1 MKLRNLFFV
10 LGLAG
15 LMSACDQAPMTSQES
30 ATEST
35 AAPVKDDSAVVA
47 EVNGSPITQA
57 VLDIYTQ
64 QRQARQPGAGADDAA
79 ILEEIISL
87 ELARQQGEKQN
98 LDDNLE
104 VALQIDQQRR
114 AVLASAAM
122 QQHLKDKPITDE
134 DLKKIY
140 DENVGGGD
148 EYKARHI
155 LVKEKEEAEQV
166 IAELDKGTDF
176 SELAKQKSTGPSGPS
191 GGELGWFSAKQ
202 MVAPFSEA
210 VATMEKGSY
219 TKAPVQTQF
228 GWHVIMLD
236 DVRQTTPPDFEML
249 KPQIRA
255 MVQNQRVQE
264 YITALREA
272 ADVNII
278 ADFGGSEV
286 PAEGEAPAENT
297 EAAEE
302 APAESAEPAAEAPAQ
317 STEQVE

>member
-15 LMSACDQAPMTSQES
+15 LVSACDQVPMTSQES
-30 ATEST
+30 ATAP
-35 AAPVKDDSAVVA
+35 AASPVRDDSAVVA
-47 EVNGSPITQA
+47 EVNGSPITRA
-57 VLDIYTQ
+57 VLDIYAQ
-64 QRQARQPGAGADDAA
+64 QRQARQPGADADDAA
-79 ILEEIISL
+79 VLEEIISL

-98 LDDNLE
+98 LDDNPE
-104 VALQIDQQRR
+104 VALQIEQQRR

-134 DLKKIY
+134 ELKKIY
-140 DENVGGGD
+140 DENVGSGD

-155 LVKEKEEAEQV
+155 LLKEKEEAEQV
-166 IAELDKGTDF
+166 IAELDKGADF
-176 SELAKQKSTGPSGPS
+176 SELAKEKSTGPSGPG

-202 MVAPFSEA
+202 MVAPFSDA
-210 VATMEKGSY
+210 VAAMEKGSY

-264 YITALREA
+264 YLAELREA
-272 ADVNII
+272 ANINII
-278 ADFGGSEV
+278 ADFGGSE
-286 PAEGEAPAENT
+286 
-297 EAAEE
+297 
-302 APAESAEPAAEAPAQ
+302 APAESAESAAEAPAENM
-317 STEQVE
+317 EQAEETPAESAGQAE